1 MKQRIISAFL
11 AITLSLCFGSSIA
24 LAKTKEIKSK
34 SAQSIKSKK
43 SSTKTSTINSKKK
56 TTANT
61 TSKKTKITHQI
72 KQGQR
77 MDYNDV
83 SPTFTNKGSP
93 NLASAA
99 ALMIDIE
106 NGKPIYQKN
115 PDRVLPIAS
124 ITKLMTAMVVLDSK
138 PDMNETIIITEKD
151 VDTIKNSHSR
161 LPVGTKLTRQEAFLL
176 ALMSSE
182 NRAAHALARN
192 YPGGTSAFVLAMNKK
207 AKSIGMI
214 HSKFEDPTGL
224 DADNVSTALD
234 LSKMVVA
241 ASKYKSIEN
250 ATTTGD
256 ALMMIGRQMKSYR
269 NTNPLVRS
277 STWDIDLS
285 KTGYIQEAG
294 RCLVMKATVNNK
306 PVAIVLL
313 DSKGQMTR
321 IGDANR
327 LKQWAERNNS

>member
-1 MKQRIISAFL
+1 MKQRFFSTLLMIIISFGVGSNLAF
-11 AITLSLCFGSSIA
+11 
-24 LAKTKEIKSK
+24 AKAKDTKSK
-34 SAQSIKSKK
+34 STQSIKNKTK
-43 SSTKTSTINSKKK
+43 STKPSTTKK
-56 TTANT
+56 TPKPEV
-61 TSKKTKITHQI
+61 KKTKITQQI

-77 MDYNDV
+77 MNYSEV
-83 SPTFTNKGSP
+83 SATASKGSP
-93 NLASAA
+93 NLASTA

-106 NGKPIYQKN
+106 NGKPLYQKN

-138 PDMNETIIITEKD
+138 PDMNEIITINEQD

-161 LPVGTKLTRQEAFLL
+161 LPVGTKITRQEALLL

-182 NRAAHALARN
+182 NRAAHALARTQ
-192 YPGGTSAFVLAMNKK
+192 PGGMSSFVAAMNKK
-207 AKSIGMI
+207 AKSIGML
-214 HSKFEDPTGL
+214 HTKFEDPTGL

-277 STWDIDLS
+277 STWDIDIS

-327 LKQWAERNNS
+327 LKQWAEKNNS